1 MAISLTINGKEAS
14 LKKGSSIEYV
24 SENRIFTDADDYSPE
39 TTGLLGVLMW
49 AAPNTGLG
57 WCPWNKKEKTAE
69 NLPSG
74 YVSSDCSS
82 GYLDSNQGLP
92 APKADLYN
100 NNSLI
105 NNILNFLCREVARL
119 IARRLFI
126 GGEFFS

>member
-24 SENRIFTDADDYSPE
+24 FENRIVTDADDYSPE

-74 YVSSDCSS
+74 YVSSDCLS
-82 GYLDSNQGLP
+82 GYLDSNQGPP
-92 APKADLYN
+92 APKAGALTGLRYTPRA
-100 NNSLI
+100 SRYR
-105 NNILNFLCREVARL
+105 CRC
-119 IARRLFI
+119 
-126 GGEFFS
+126 